1 MRLILALCLLS
12 CFGGKLPRASGLR
25 CYTCLDY
32 PGSTQPCSNPSIQQ
46 CDSWKD
52 SCRSIVVTAE
62 IYGMVYTRTMKN
74 CSHSFFQ
81 CNSGTLCNYA
91 NQSII
96 SNDNGTL
103 LACSVNCCYGDLC
116 NGQVSTPDR
125 PTPTLQ
131 SLGGSSIVN
140 YSMPSWTNSPTY
152 PPVPTTPQLSVSTT
166 YRPTPTTQSPT
177 ACRRII
183 NNTLESPGYPNNY
196 PSYTSCAATYYI
208 PFGAAV
214 NITFEHFDLASRSN
228 DYLRIWNN
236 NYGFYRTYR
245 GYGTG
250 QSVIVTGR
258 YVTLSFQS
266 YCCFQ
271 GRGFRLLFIPVYG
284 VSTTY
289 RPTPTTQSP
298 TACRRIINNT
308 LESPGYPIN
317 YPSNT
322 FCVATYYIPF
332 GAAVNITFEHFDLST
347 RSIAFLRIWNNND
360 GFYRTYSGY
369 RTGQSVIVTGRYIT
383 LVFQSYCC
391 FQGRGFRLLFIPVYG
406 VSTTNRP
413 TPTTQ
418 SPTACRKVVNNTL
431 ESPGYPNMYPRNT
444 NCVANV
450 SIPFGAALNITFEH
464 FDLENCYGC
473 GCDYLSIRTDNGG
486 FNRTYCGIRTGQSV
500 IVTGR
505 YAKLT
510 FHSDSSVQKTG
521 FRLLAFPVY
530 GVSSTYRP
538 TPTTQSPTACR
549 RIINNTLESPGYPN
563 NYPSYTSCAA
573 TYYIPF
579 GAAVNITFEHFDL
592 ASRSNDYLRIWNNNY
607 GFYRT
612 YRGYRTGQSV
622 IVTGRYVT
630 LSFQSYC
637 CFQGRGFRLLF
648 IPVYGVLTTNRP
660 TPTTQSLTACR
671 KVVNNTLESPGYPN
685 MYPRNTNC
693 VANVSIPLGAALN
706 ITFEHFDLENC
717 YGCGCDYLWIRN
729 DNGGFNRKY
738 CGIRTGQSIIVTG
751 RYVKLT
757 FRSDSSVQ
765 RTGFRLLAF
774 PVYGVSTTYRPTPTT
789 QSPSACRRIINN
801 TLESPGYPNNYPSYK
816 SCVATYYIPYGAAV
830 NITFEY
836 FYLEQYRYSCSNDYL
851 RISNNNGGFYGT
863 YCGYRTGQSVIV
875 TGRYVT
881 LIFRS
886 NCCVQRRGFRL
897 LFIPVYGVWTT
908 QRPTPTTQSP
918 SACRQVVNDVLESPG
933 YPNNYPRSKS
943 CVAYVYTRFGAALNI
958 TFEHFDL
965 EYSSTCRYDYLWIT
979 NDNYGFNRKYC
990 GNRTGQSVIVTGRYA
1005 RLTFRSDSSV
1015 QKTGFRL
1022 LIFRF
1027 YRVSTTYRP
1036 TPTTQ
1041 SPTAC
1046 RRIINN
1052 TLESPGYPN
1061 NYPSYKYCVATYY
1074 IPYGAA
1080 VNITFEYFDLEY
1092 RYSCS
1097 YDYLRIRNNNYGF
1110 YRTYCGY
1117 RTGQSVI
1124 VTGRYVTL
1132 TFGSNC
1138 CVQRRGFRLLFV
1150 PVYGYGVSTTYRP
1163 TPTTQSPT
1171 ACRRIIN
1178 NVLESPGYPNNY
1190 PSYKYCV
1197 ATYSI
1202 PYGAAVNITFEYF
1215 YLAQYGYSCSYDYLW
1230 IRNNNGGFSGTY
1242 CGYRTGQ
1249 SVIVTGRYVTL
1260 IFRSNCCVQR
1270 RGFRLLFIPVYSVST
1285 TYRPTPTTQ
1294 SPTACRRIINNV
1306 LESPGYPNNYP
1317 SYKYC
1322 VATYYIPFGAAV
1334 NIKFQYFYLES
1345 YCSNDY
1351 LRIRNNNGG
1360 FYRTYCGY
1368 RTGQSVIVTGR
1379 YVTLTFGSNCCVQ
1392 RRGFRLL
1399 FVPVYGVSTT
1409 YRPTPTT
1416 QSPTACRRIINN
1428 TLESPGYPNNYP
1440 SYKYCVAT
1448 YYIPFGAA
1456 VNITFEHFDLA
1467 NRSYDYL
1474 RIWNNNYGFYRT
1486 YRGYR
1491 TGQSVIVTGRYV
1503 TLSFQSYC
1511 CFQGRGFRLLFIP
1524 VYGVSTTN
1532 RPTPTTQSPTACRR
1546 IINNT
1551 LESPGYPNNYPS
1563 YKYCVATYYI
1573 PFGAA
1578 VNITF
1583 EHFDLANRSY
1593 DYLRIWN
1600 NNYGFYRIYR
1610 GYRTGQSVIVTGRY
1624 VTLSFQSYCCF
1635 QGRGFR
1641 LLFIP
1646 VYGVSTTNRPTPTT
1660 QSPTACRRII
1670 NNTLESPGYPNN
1682 YPSYKYC
1689 VATYYIPFGAA
1700 VNITFEHFDLA
1711 NRSYDYLR
1719 IWNNNYGF
1727 YRIYRGY
1734 RTGQSVIVTGRYVTL
1749 SFQSYCCFQGRGF
1762 RLLFIPV
1769 YGVSTTNRPTP
1780 TTQSPTAC
1788 RRIINNTLESPGYP
1802 NNYPLYKSCVA
1813 TYYIPFGAAVNITF
1827 EHFDLANRSNDYLR
1841 IWNNNYGFYRTYR
1854 GYRTGQSVIV
1864 TGRYVTLYF
1873 RSYCCFQGRG
1883 FRLLFIPVYGV
1894 STTNRPTPTTQSPS
1908 ACRRIINNTLE
1919 SPGYPNN
1926 YPRYKYCVATYYIP
1940 YGAAV
1945 NITFVHFDLE
1955 NRYYCSNDYL
1965 RIWNNNYGFYGT
1977 YCGYRTGQSVIV
1989 TGRYVTLTFWSNC
2002 CVERTGFRLLFIPVY
2017 GVSTTYRPTPTTP
2030 TACRRVIN
2038 NTLESPGYPN
2048 NYPRYKYCVAN
2059 VSIPFG
2065 GALNITFEHF
2075 DLQYH
2080 YSCSYDYLR
2089 IRNDNGGFYRR
2100 YCGSRSGQSVIV
2112 TGRYLT
2118 LTFRSNCCV
2127 ERTGFRLLFI
2137 PVYGVWTTHRPT
2149 PTTQSPSACRQ
2160 VVNDVLESPGYPNNY
2175 PRSKSCVAFVY
2186 TGFGAAL
2193 NITFEHFDLEYSSTC
2208 RYDYLL
2214 ITNDNGGFN
2223 RKYCGNRTGQSVI
2236 VTGRY
2241 ARLTFRSDS
2250 SVQKTG
2256 FRLLIFRFYRVS
2268 TTYRPTPTT
2277 QSPTACRQVVNDVLE
2292 SPGYPNN
2299 YPRSKSCVAFVYT
2312 GFGAALNITFE
2323 HFDLEYS
2330 STCRYDY
2337 LLITN
2342 DNGGFNRKYC
2352 GNRTGQSVIV
2362 TGRYARLTFRSDSSV
2377 QKTGFRLLIFR
2388 FYRVSTTYRPTP
2400 TTQSPTACRQVVND
2414 VLESPGY
2421 PNNYPRSKSCVAFVY
2436 TGFGAALNITFEHF
2450 DLEYSST
2457 CRYDYLL
2464 ITNDN
2469 GGFNRK
2475 YCGNRTGQ
2483 SVIVT
2488 GRYARLT
2495 FRSDS
2500 SVQKTGFRLLI
2511 FRFYRVSTTY
2521 RPTPTT
2527 QSPTACRQVVND
2539 VLESPGYP
2547 NNYPRSKYCVAFVY
2561 TGFGAALN
2569 ITFEHFDL
2577 EYSSTCRYDY
2587 LLITNDNGGFNRKY
2601 CGNRTGQSVIV
2612 TGRYARLT
2620 FRSDSSVQKTGFRL
2634 LIFRFYR
2641 VSTTYRP
2648 TPTTQSPTA
2657 CRQVVNDVLESPG
2670 YPNNYPRSKYCV
2682 AFVYT
2687 GFGAALNITFEHFDL
2702 EYSST
2707 CRYDYLL
2714 ITNDNGG
2721 FNRKYC
2727 GNRTGQSVIV
2737 TGRYARLT
2745 FRSDSSVQ
2753 KTGFRLLIFRFY
2765 RVSTTHRPTPTT
2777 QTPSVSTTHRPT
2789 PTTQTPSGQSDEKET
2804 LVKLGEKKHD
2814 LDGHMLIQKTVETMT
2829 KNLFNVK
2836 KKKA

>member
-12 CFGGKLPRASGLR
+12 CFGGKLPRASCLR

-52 SCRSIVVTAE
+52 SCRSFVVTAE
-62 IYGMVYTRTMKN
+62 TYGMRYTTTMKN
-74 CSHSFFQ
+74 CSHSLFQ
-81 CNSGTLCNYA
+81 CNSGTLCNYV

-96 SNDNGTL
+96 SNANGTL

-116 NGQVSTPDR
+116 NGQ
-125 PTPTLQ
+125 
-131 SLGGSSIVN
+131 GSSITN
-140 YSMPSWTNSPTY
+140 STMPSWTNSPTY
-152 PPVPTTPQLSVSTT
+152 PPVPATPH
-166 YRPTPTTQSPT
+166 
-177 ACRRII
+177 
-183 NNTLESPGYPNNY
+183 
-196 PSYTSCAATYYI
+196 PS
-208 PFGAAV
+208 
-214 NITFEHFDLASRSN
+214 
-228 DYLRIWNN
+228 
-236 NYGFYRTYR
+236 
-245 GYGTG
+245 
-250 QSVIVTGR
+250 
-258 YVTLSFQS
+258 
-266 YCCFQ
+266 
-271 GRGFRLLFIPVYG
+271 
-284 VSTTY
+284 
-289 RPTPTTQSP
+289 
-298 TACRRIINNT
+298 
-308 LESPGYPIN
+308 
-317 YPSNT
+317 
-322 FCVATYYIPF
+322 
-332 GAAVNITFEHFDLST
+332 
-347 RSIAFLRIWNNND
+347 
-360 GFYRTYSGY
+360 
-369 RTGQSVIVTGRYIT
+369 
-383 LVFQSYCC
+383 
-391 FQGRGFRLLFIPVYG
+391 
-406 VSTTNRP
+406 
-413 TPTTQ
+413 
-418 SPTACRKVVNNTL
+418 ACRKVVNNVL

-450 SIPFGAALNITFEH
+450 SIPVGGALNITFEH
-464 FDLENCYGC
+464 FDLEFSYTCSY
-473 GCDYLSIRTDNGG
+473 DYLEIENDNGG
-486 FNRTYCGIRTGQSV
+486 FYRKFCGSRSGLSV
-500 IVTGR
+500 IVNGS
-505 YAKLT
+505 YANLT
-510 FHSDSSVQKTG
+510 FHSDSSVQNTG
-521 FRLLAFPVY
+521 FRLLFFDVY
-530 GVSSTYRP
+530 P
-538 TPTTQSPTACR
+538 
-549 RIINNTLESPGYPN
+549 
-563 NYPSYTSCAA
+563 
-573 TYYIPF
+573 
-579 GAAVNITFEHFDL
+579 
-592 ASRSNDYLRIWNNNY
+592 
-607 GFYRT
+607 
-612 YRGYRTGQSV
+612 
-622 IVTGRYVT
+622 
-630 LSFQSYC
+630 
-637 CFQGRGFRLLF
+637 
-648 IPVYGVLTTNRP
+648 
-660 TPTTQSLTACR
+660 
-671 KVVNNTLESPGYPN
+671 
-685 MYPRNTNC
+685 
-693 VANVSIPLGAALN
+693 
-706 ITFEHFDLENC
+706 
-717 YGCGCDYLWIRN
+717 
-729 DNGGFNRKY
+729 
-738 CGIRTGQSIIVTG
+738 
-751 RYVKLT
+751 
-757 FRSDSSVQ
+757 
-765 RTGFRLLAF
+765 
-774 PVYGVSTTYRPTPTT
+774 VSTTYRPTPTT

-801 TLESPGYPNNYPSYK
+801 TLESPGYPNNYP
-816 SCVATYYIPYGAAV
+816 
-830 NITFEY
+830 
-836 FYLEQYRYSCSNDYL
+836 R
-851 RISNNNGGFYGT
+851 
-863 YCGYRTGQSVIV
+863 
-875 TGRYVT
+875 
-881 LIFRS
+881 
-886 NCCVQRRGFRL
+886 
-897 LFIPVYGVWTT
+897 
-908 QRPTPTTQSP
+908 
-918 SACRQVVNDVLESPG
+918 
-933 YPNNYPRSKS
+933 
-943 CVAYVYTRFGAALNI
+943 
-958 TFEHFDL
+958 
-965 EYSSTCRYDYLWIT
+965 
-979 NDNYGFNRKYC
+979 
-990 GNRTGQSVIVTGRYA
+990 
-1005 RLTFRSDSSV
+1005 
-1015 QKTGFRL
+1015 
-1022 LIFRF
+1022 
-1027 YRVSTTYRP
+1027 
-1036 TPTTQ
+1036 
-1041 SPTAC
+1041 
-1046 RRIINN
+1046 
-1052 TLESPGYPN
+1052 
-1061 NYPSYKYCVATYY
+1061 
-1074 IPYGAA
+1074 
-1080 VNITFEYFDLEY
+1080 
-1092 RYSCS
+1092 
-1097 YDYLRIRNNNYGF
+1097 
-1110 YRTYCGY
+1110 
-1117 RTGQSVI
+1117 
-1124 VTGRYVTL
+1124 
-1132 TFGSNC
+1132 
-1138 CVQRRGFRLLFV
+1138 
-1150 PVYGYGVSTTYRP
+1150 
-1163 TPTTQSPT
+1163 
-1171 ACRRIIN
+1171 
-1178 NVLESPGYPNNY
+1178 
-1190 PSYKYCV
+1190 
-1197 ATYSI
+1197 
-1202 PYGAAVNITFEYF
+1202 
-1215 YLAQYGYSCSYDYLW
+1215 
-1230 IRNNNGGFSGTY
+1230 
-1242 CGYRTGQ
+1242 
-1249 SVIVTGRYVTL
+1249 
-1260 IFRSNCCVQR
+1260 
-1270 RGFRLLFIPVYSVST
+1270 
-1285 TYRPTPTTQ
+1285 
-1294 SPTACRRIINNV
+1294 
-1306 LESPGYPNNYP
+1306 
-1317 SYKYC
+1317 YKYC

-1334 NIKFQYFYLES
+1334 NITFEHFDLAYNYY
-1345 YCSNDY
+1345 YCSSRSDY
-1351 LRIRNNNGG
+1351 LWIGNNNYG
-1360 FYRTYCGY
+1360 FSRRYCGNH
-1368 RTGQSVIVTGR
+1368 TGQSVIVTGSS
-1379 YVTLTFGSNCCVQ
+1379 VTLIFRSYCCFQ

-1399 FVPVYGVSTT
+1399 FIPVYGVSTT
-1409 YRPTPTT
+1409 NRPTPTT

-1503 TLSFQSYC
+1503 
-1511 CFQGRGFRLLFIP
+1511 I
-1524 VYGVSTTN
+1524 
-1532 RPTPTTQSPTACRR
+1532 
-1546 IINNT
+1546 
-1551 LESPGYPNNYPS
+1551 
-1563 YKYCVATYYI
+1563 
-1573 PFGAA
+1573 
-1578 VNITF
+1578 
-1583 EHFDLANRSY
+1583 
-1593 DYLRIWN
+1593 
-1600 NNYGFYRIYR
+1600 
-1610 GYRTGQSVIVTGRY
+1610 
-1624 VTLSFQSYCCF
+1624 
-1635 QGRGFR
+1635 
-1641 LLFIP
+1641 
-1646 VYGVSTTNRPTPTT
+1646 
-1660 QSPTACRRII
+1660 
-1670 NNTLESPGYPNN
+1670 
-1682 YPSYKYC
+1682 
-1689 VATYYIPFGAA
+1689 
-1700 VNITFEHFDLA
+1700 
-1711 NRSYDYLR
+1711 
-1719 IWNNNYGF
+1719 
-1727 YRIYRGY
+1727 
-1734 RTGQSVIVTGRYVTL
+1734 L

-1841 IWNNNYGFYRTYR
+1841 IWNNNYGFYRTYS

-1883 FRLLFIPVYGV
+1883 FRLLFIPVYGGKYSTGRYVTLYFRSYCCFQGRGFRLLFIPIYGVSTTNRPTPTTQSPTACRKVVNNTLESPGYPNMYPRNTNCVANVSIPFGAALNITFEHFDLENCYGCGCDYLWIRNDNGGFNRKYCGIRTGQSVIVTGRYVKLTFRSDSSVQRTGFRLLAFPVYGV

-1945 NITFVHFDLE
+1945 NITFEHFDLE
-1955 NRYYCSNDYL
+1955 NRYY
-1965 RIWNNNYGFYGT
+1965 
-1977 YCGYRTGQSVIV
+1977 
-1989 TGRYVTLTFWSNC
+1989 
-2002 CVERTGFRLLFIPVY
+2002 
-2017 GVSTTYRPTPTTP
+2017 
-2030 TACRRVIN
+2030 
-2038 NTLESPGYPN
+2038 
-2048 NYPRYKYCVAN
+2048 
-2059 VSIPFG
+2059 
-2065 GALNITFEHF
+2065 
-2075 DLQYH
+2075 
-2080 YSCSYDYLR
+2080 CSYDYLR

-2112 TGRYLT
+2112 TGRYVT

-2175 PRSKSCVAFVY
+2175 PRSKSCVVFVY

-2193 NITFEHFDLEYSSTC
+2193 NITFEHFDLEYSSNCRYDYLWIRNDNGGFNRKYCGNRTGQSVIVTGRYARLTFRSDSSVQKTGFRLLIFRFYRVSTTYRPTPTTQSPTACRQVVNDVLESPGYPNNYPRSKSCVVFVYTGFGAALNITFEHFDLEYSSNC

-2299 YPRSKSCVAFVYT
+2299 YPRSKSCVVFVYT

-2330 STCRYDY
+2330 SNCRYDY

-2400 TTQSPTACRQVVND
+2400 
-2414 VLESPGY
+2414 
-2421 PNNYPRSKSCVAFVY
+2421 
-2436 TGFGAALNITFEHF
+2436 I
-2450 DLEYSST
+2450 
-2457 CRYDYLL
+2457 
-2464 ITNDN
+2464 
-2469 GGFNRK
+2469 
-2475 YCGNRTGQ
+2475 
-2483 SVIVT
+2483 
-2488 GRYARLT
+2488 
-2495 FRSDS
+2495 
-2500 SVQKTGFRLLI
+2500 
-2511 FRFYRVSTTY
+2511 
-2521 RPTPTT
+2521 T

-2670 YPNNYPRSKYCV
+2670 YPNNYPRSKSCV
-2682 AFVYT
+2682 VFVYT

-2765 RVSTTHRPTPTT
+2765 RVSTTYRPTPTT
-2777 QTPSVSTTHRPT
+2777 QSPTACRQVVNDVLESPGYPNNYPRSKSCVVFVYTGFGAALNITFEHFDLEYSSTCRYDYLLITNDNGGFNRKYCGNLTGQSVIVTGRYARLTFRSDSSVQKTGFRLLIFRFYRVSTTHRPT